1 MPGVS
6 ADIVLLAVLPAKAPG
21 LIVQLPDGN
30 PFRTTLPVV
39 NAQVGCAI
47 APTNGAEGTAATV
60 NE

>member
-1 MPGVS
+1 MPGIN
-6 ADIVLLAVLPAKAPG
+6 AEIVLLAVLPVIAPG

-47 APTNGAEGTAATV
+47 APITGAEGTAVTV

>member
-1 MPGVS
+1 MPGVN
-6 ADIVLLAVLPAKAPG
+6 AEIVLLAVLPAKAPG

-39 NAQVGCAI
+39 NVQVGCAI
-47 APTNGAEGTAATV
+47 APTTGAEGTEVIV